1 MRAMTRLQLTPE
13 ATSRLAIWA
22 RRVAAFAFVATCL
35 TVIIVRS
42 DMLEIRP
49 ALATFG
55 GALGMAAVAFFLAF
69 AALVVIWR
77 EGLAGI
83 GAALTAVAVSL
94 VLLAYPAYFALKAY
108 RLPWLYDITTDPI
121 DPPRYEALARLRV
134 REANPTTY
142 PGLYAADQQRVAYR
156 DVGPLITNVAPQV
169 AYDAALAV
177 VNKRRWRIVDARAPQ
192 AGRREGRIEAV
203 ARTPIM
209 GFRDDVMIR
218 VRAEPDG
225 TRIDAR
231 SSSRYGAFDFGTNAA
246 RVGGLMNDIEDTL
259 RAQKLE
265 RPPTPQAFGKK
276 KTPIVKKDRSKADS
290 QRKR

>member
-1 MRAMTRLQLTPE
+1 
-13 ATSRLAIWA
+13 
-22 RRVAAFAFVATCL
+22 
-35 TVIIVRS
+35 
-42 DMLEIRP
+42 
-49 ALATFG
+49 
-55 GALGMAAVAFFLAF
+55 
-69 AALVVIWR
+69 
-77 EGLAGI
+77 
-83 GAALTAVAVSL
+83 

-142 PGLYAADQQRVAYR
+142 PGLYAADQQRAAYP
-156 DVGPLITNVAPQV
+156 DVGPLGTNVTAQV

-177 VNKRRWRIVDARAPQ
+177 VNRRKWRIVDARAPQ

-246 RVGGLMNDIEDTL
+246 RVRGLMNDIEDTL
-259 RAQKLE
+259 RAQRPE
-265 RPPTPQAFGKK
+265 RPQAPQAFGKK
-276 KTPIVKKDRSKADS
+276 KTSIVKKGRSKADS

>member
-1 MRAMTRLQLTPE
+1 MT
-13 ATSRLAIWA
+13 
-22 RRVAAFAFVATCL
+22 
-35 TVIIVRS
+35 
-42 DMLEIRP
+42 
-49 ALATFG
+49 
-55 GALGMAAVAFFLAF
+55 
-69 AALVVIWR
+69 
-77 EGLAGI
+77 
-83 GAALTAVAVSL
+83 
-94 VLLAYPAYFALKAY
+94 
-108 RLPWLYDITTDPI
+108 
-121 DPPRYEALARLRV
+121 
-134 REANPTTY
+134 
-142 PGLYAADQQRVAYR
+142 
-156 DVGPLITNVAPQV
+156 PQV

-192 AGRREGRIEAV
+192 TGRREARIEAV

-218 VRAEPDG
+218 VRGEPDG

-246 RVGGLMNDIEDTL
+246 RVRALMDDIEDTL

>member
-1 MRAMTRLQLTPE
+1 
-13 ATSRLAIWA
+13 
-22 RRVAAFAFVATCL
+22 
-35 TVIIVRS
+35 
-42 DMLEIRP
+42 
-49 ALATFG
+49 
-55 GALGMAAVAFFLAF
+55 MAAVALFLAF
-69 AALVVIWR
+69 AALAVIWR

-94 VLLAYPAYFALKAY
+94 VKIAYQDYLALKAY

-142 PGLYAADQQRVAYR
+142 RGLYAADQQRAAYR

-265 RPPTPQAFGKK
+265 RSPTPQAFGKK